1 MFIYIFMNKVIPMR
15 SLIYVNIVGK
25 NSESEFVYEFYFS
38 DEAEMA
44 WGIDWDIKP
53 AGICHISVPEK
64 MEYDAIKIL
73 KTDIPLNVAQKN
85 SCFSMQD
92 CKDGIIPTAWE
103 NLDLAEE
110 YPEKGRF
117 VFPFNISLD
126 EVEMILALRDL
137 AFENE

>member
-1 MFIYIFMNKVIPMR
+1 MR

-25 NSESEFVYEFYFS
+25 NSNNEFMYEFYFS

-44 WGIDWDIKP
+44 WGIDWDSKP
-53 AGICHISVPEK
+53 ASICNISVPEK
-64 MEYDAIKIL
+64 MEYDKIKVL

-92 CKDGIIPTAWE
+92 CKDGIIPIAWE

-110 YPEKGRF
+110 YPENGRF
-117 VFPFNISLD
+117 VFPFNTSLND
-126 EVEMILALRDL
+126 VEMSLALRDL